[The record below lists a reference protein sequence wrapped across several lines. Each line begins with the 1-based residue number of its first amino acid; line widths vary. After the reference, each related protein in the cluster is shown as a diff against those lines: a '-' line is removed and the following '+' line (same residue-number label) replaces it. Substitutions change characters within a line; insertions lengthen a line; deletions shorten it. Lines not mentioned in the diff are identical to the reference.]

1 MRPLKPGSD
10 PSPKHTVLSPSS
22 EEGPVEDNVRIHRNP
37 STGKGGRHLWVIF
50 ALLAFTLSAKNAFA
64 ENAFSIYAGA
74 TVTDSDTV
82 TVTDILSSPPV
93 SISKE
98 VDFDVGVEFGLRYT
112 YWWRVFGLALDMSF
126 FTVDPHQTELV
137 SYDVL
142 PLSLY
147 IMARWP
153 LQRGPRFPQ
162 GRFHPYIGIGP
173 TWAVY
178 EFQVNDISLPYGGG
192 DGDGTDT
199 TISGLLGFNWQLT
212 RRHAFF
218 LEIKHTQIDV
228 ASNDSHSYWDIPAK
242 LQIEGKLSTTHFLV
256 GYTFKF

>member
-1 MRPLKPGSD
+1 M
-10 PSPKHTVLSPSS
+10 
-22 EEGPVEDNVRIHRNP
+22 EDNVRIQQNP
-37 STGKGGRHLWVIF
+37 STGKGGRRWWAIAALMALTVF
-50 ALLAFTLSAKNAFA
+50 AESARA
-64 ENAFSIYAGA
+64 ENALSIYGGA

-93 SISKE
+93 SFTEE
-98 VDFDVGVEFGLRYT
+98 VDFDVGVEVGLRYT
-112 YWWRVFGLALDMSF
+112 WWWRIFGLALDMAY

-142 PLSLY
+142 PLSLFL
-147 IMARWP
+147 MARWP

-178 EFQVNDISLPYGGG
+178 EFQVNGISLPYGGG
-192 DGDGTDT
+192 EGEGTDT
-199 TISGLLGFNWQLT
+199 TVSGILGFNWQLT

-218 LEIKHTQIDV
+218 MEIKHTQIDV
-228 ASNDSHSYWDIPAK
+228 ASDDSHSYWDIPAK
-242 LQIEGKLSTTHFLV
+242 LQIEGKLSTTHFLI
-256 GYTFKF
+256 GYSFKF